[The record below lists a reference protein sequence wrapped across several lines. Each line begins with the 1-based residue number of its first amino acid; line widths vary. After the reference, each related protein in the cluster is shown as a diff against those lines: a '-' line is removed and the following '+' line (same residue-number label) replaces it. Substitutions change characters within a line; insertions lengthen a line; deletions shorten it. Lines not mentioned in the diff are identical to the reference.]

1 MFKELTGSYNPSEFE
16 SSIYDFWLGKKY
28 FHGITGSQKPPF
40 SIVIPP
46 PNVTGY
52 LHMGHAL
59 NNSLQDAVIR
69 FKRMKGFNCSWFPG
83 TDHAGIATQNVV
95 ERELEKQGTSRH
107 EIGRDE
113 FIRRVWKWKEKHGSR
128 IIEQLKILGCSCD
141 WDRERFTF
149 DDSYVKA
156 VNREFVTLY
165 NDGLI
170 YRGNY
175 MVNWCPRCQ
184 TAVSDIEVEHHEK
197 HGNLWDIKYPV
208 IDEKTGEADT
218 EKYIVVSTTR
228 PETMLGD
235 TAVAVHP
242 KDKRYSG
249 LIGKSVFLP
258 VAKRKIPVIADE
270 YVDMKFGTGAV
281 KVTPSHDPND
291 FAMGQRH
298 SLEKINIMN
307 DDATLNENAGAY
319 EGLDRFEARK
329 KILEELE
336 KTGFLLGKKEHIS
349 SVGSCSRCSTVVE
362 PRISLQWYVSMK
374 KLAVPAIEAVKSGR
388 IKFVPKKWEKLYFN
402 WMENIRDWCISRQLW
417 WGHRIPVWYCDDC
430 GEVIVT
436 ETEPSK
442 CLKCNSSGIHQ
453 DEDVLDTW
461 FSSDMWPFAV
471 MGWPEDTEE
480 LHYFFPTSVLI
491 TAHDII
497 FFWVAR
503 MIMMSL
509 YFMKDIPFKEVF
521 INPLVNDEKGQKMSK
536 SKGNV
541 IDPVSIVEKYGCD
554 VLRYTLTALTTPG
567 RNLLLGEEKIEGT
580 KNFANKIWNASKFVL
595 SAIKDSDIDFES
607 EPAGKKLNIWDK
619 WILERLSWTI
629 KNYEK
634 YIEKYN
640 FSFALKLLHNFFWNE
655 FCDWYIE
662 AAKVSIYSDDAA
674 GKNNTGFVL
683 HYVLER
689 FLRLLHPVMPF
700 LTERIWQSLP
710 IRGESIMMEDFPGA
724 LKKMISSEES
734 RELEHLFD
742 IISAV
747 RKSRS
752 ELNISP
758 GSKIRLFFNAA
769 DADNN
774 KNSDS
779 LSFIRSNESYLKAFC
794 RASDVAYLKPSA
806 GDSIIKIIIGSTE
819 VFLDLSGAINYEL
832 EIKRIE
838 SDIKKLDIELK
849 KSNSKVNNP
858 DFLSKAPETIVN
870 KEKIKVSE
878 LKKSLEILEA
888 ELEKIK
894 QAMLSSSS

>member
-1 MFKELTGSYNPSEFE
+1 
-16 SSIYDFWLGKKY
+16 
-28 FHGITGSQKPPF
+28 
-40 SIVIPP
+40 
-46 PNVTGY
+46 
-52 LHMGHAL
+52 
-59 NNSLQDAVIR
+59 
-69 FKRMKGFNCSWFPG
+69 
-83 TDHAGIATQNVV
+83 
-95 ERELEKQGTSRH
+95 
-107 EIGRDE
+107 
-113 FIRRVWKWKEKHGSR
+113 
-128 IIEQLKILGCSCD
+128 
-141 WDRERFTF
+141 
-149 DDSYVKA
+149 
-156 VNREFVTLY
+156 
-165 NDGLI
+165 
-170 YRGNY
+170 
-175 MVNWCPRCQ
+175 
-184 TAVSDIEVEHHEK
+184 
-197 HGNLWDIKYPV
+197 
-208 IDEKTGEADT
+208 
-218 EKYIVVSTTR
+218 
-228 PETMLGD
+228 
-235 TAVAVHP
+235 
-242 KDKRYSG
+242 
-249 LIGKSVFLP
+249 
-258 VAKRKIPVIADE
+258 
-270 YVDMKFGTGAV
+270 
-281 KVTPSHDPND
+281 
-291 FAMGQRH
+291 
-298 SLEKINIMN
+298 
-307 DDATLNENAGAY
+307 
-319 EGLDRFEARK
+319 
-329 KILEELE
+329 
-336 KTGFLLGKKEHIS
+336 
-349 SVGSCSRCSTVVE
+349 
-362 PRISLQWYVSMK
+362 
-374 KLAVPAIEAVKSGR
+374 
-388 IKFVPKKWEKLYFN
+388 
-402 WMENIRDWCISRQLW
+402 
-417 WGHRIPVWYCDDC
+417 
-430 GEVIVT
+430 
-436 ETEPSK
+436 
-442 CLKCNSSGIHQ
+442 
-453 DEDVLDTW
+453 
-461 FSSDMWPFAV
+461 MWPFAV